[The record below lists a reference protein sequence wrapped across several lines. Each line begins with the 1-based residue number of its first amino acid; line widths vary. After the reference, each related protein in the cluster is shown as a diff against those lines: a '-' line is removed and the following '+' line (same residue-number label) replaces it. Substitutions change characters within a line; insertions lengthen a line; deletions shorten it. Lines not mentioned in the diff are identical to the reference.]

1 MTLVHAFMAWRRER
15 LGVLPFFGVAMVVA
29 AGARDVT
36 VSVTATAL
44 VWITAFRLWDDI
56 RSRDDD
62 ANKHPGRA
70 VVRGPLAPFSRAAAV
85 AVIVGAVVALA
96 MGVLWGFVG
105 IVVALAGVYTVPM
118 PRSVRETLVLLK
130 YPAMATAL
138 SSSTHP
144 PTVWHLL
151 VLFVCFL
158 VDDRLTGEAPMP
170 ARALP
175 FLMTFFVLLCVL

>member
-1 MTLVHAFMAWRRER
+1 MTLIHAFIAWRRER
-15 LGVLPFFGVAMVVA
+15 LGLLPFVGVALVVA

-44 VWITAFRLWDDI
+44 VWITAFRLWDDV

-62 ANKHPGRA
+62 ARKHPGR
-70 VVRGPLAPFSRAAAV
+70 VVVLGPVAPFARAATV
-85 AVIVGAVVALA
+85 AVMVGAVVALA

-105 IVVALAGVYTVPM
+105 IVVALVGVYALPM
-118 PRSVRETLVLLK
+118 PPPARETLVLLK
-130 YPAMATAL
+130 YPAMALAL
-138 SSSTHP
+138 SSSTQP

-158 VDDRLTGEAPMP
+158 VDDRLTGERPMP
-170 ARALP
+170 GRALP
-175 FLMTFFVLLCVL
+175 FLLTFVLLCLL

>member
-1 MTLVHAFMAWRRER
+1 MTPVHAFMAWRRER
-15 LGVLPFFGVAMVVA
+15 LGVLPFVGVALVVA
-29 AGARDVT
+29 AAARDLT
-36 VSVTATAL
+36 VSVTAAAF
-44 VWITAFRLWDDI
+44 VWVTAFRLWDDV

-62 ANKHPGRA
+62 ARKHPGRV
-70 VVRGPLAPFSRAAAV
+70 VVRGPVAPFARAATV
-85 AVIVGAVVALA
+85 AVMVGAVVALA

-105 IVVALAGVYTVPM
+105 IVVALVGVYAVPL
-118 PRSVRETLVLLK
+118 PPAVRETLVLLK
-130 YPAMATAL
+130 YPAMAAAL

-175 FLMTFFVLLCVL
+175 FVLTFFVLLCVL